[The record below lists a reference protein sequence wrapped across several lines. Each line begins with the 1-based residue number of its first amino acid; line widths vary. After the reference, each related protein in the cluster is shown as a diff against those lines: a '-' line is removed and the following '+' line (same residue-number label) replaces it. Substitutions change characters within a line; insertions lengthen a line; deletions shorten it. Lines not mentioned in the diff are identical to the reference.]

1 MRCYPDLTLL
11 MTLKGPLDVQ
21 ASLEENRSLALEW
34 VWTNYRVIVPGTNL
48 ALETIGTYLFGKR
61 FASDENWWWIRT
73 GAMTVLL
80 TGIAAGSAYAGAEFG
95 KLYAD
100 AVAGGKWPPG
110 FWPPMG

>member
-1 MRCYPDLTLL
+1 
-11 MTLKGPLDVQ
+11 
-21 ASLEENRSLALEW
+21 LEW

-48 ALETIGTYLFGKR
+48 VLETIGTYLFGKR

-80 TGIAAGSAYAGAEFG
+80 SGIAAGSAHAGAEFG

-110 FWPPMG
+110 FWPPTG